1 MAKTLE
7 SCRSVYV
14 GKYVSR
20 LSSHESRRLT
30 YNKYFQV
37 VAEVYLFGYHEKIML
52 PRARALAIVAAWG
65 TGGQIAS
72 CSSKSPS
79 IPICR
84 PGRSRKACDETM
96 LA

>member
-30 YNKYFQV
+30 YNKYFKV

-52 PRARALAIVAAWG
+52 PLARALAIVAAWG
-65 TGGQIAS
+65 TGGQIARLFVKKS
-72 CSSKSPS
+72 LYPNLPSRAFSKGP
-79 IPICR
+79 
-84 PGRSRKACDETM
+84 
-96 LA
+96 